1 MNTLHRKSRFGFFQ
15 FFFLKKMLILDIDN
29 TKFRAQMDILSV
41 QILLKKR
48 KFQSLKFSK

>member
-15 FFFLKKMLILDIDN
+15 FFFEKMLILDIDK